1 MLPWSARITAMSNS
15 SYGWGSS
22 SIGSV
27 ACAAVAMTAHG
38 FSSPV
43 TLDVPGGTLRVEW
56 SPGERATLIGDAVV
70 EFSSTFG

>member
-1 MLPWSARITAMSNS
+1 M
-15 SYGWGSS
+15 
-22 SIGSV
+22 
-27 ACAAVAMTAHG
+27 
-38 FSSPV
+38 